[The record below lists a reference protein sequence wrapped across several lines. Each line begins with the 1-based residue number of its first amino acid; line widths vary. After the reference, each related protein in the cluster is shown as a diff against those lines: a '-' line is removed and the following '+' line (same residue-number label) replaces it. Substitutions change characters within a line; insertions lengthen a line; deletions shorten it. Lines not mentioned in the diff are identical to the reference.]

1 MELKLQVQ
9 QKGHATS
16 KTKNKL
22 LLKVYL
28 HFVVNWRLVKE
39 KTKQELVSTGAL
51 SNNNFLML
59 FVCRLF
65 KHSTTRDAISM
76 HKGNFKVQYLPLEV
90 LCPWRSLVNLSCKRL
105 LN

>member
-51 SNNNFLML
+51 SNNNF
-59 FVCRLF
+59 FDVVRLSF
-65 KHSTTRDAISM
+65 IQTLYHTRR
-76 HKGNFKVQYLPLEV
+76 H
-90 LCPWRSLVNLSCKRL
+90 
-105 LN
+105 